1 MSTEKV
7 NQPKITIDLAAIDA
21 KQRDLQRIKDELK
34 AEFVGIDYIIDE
46 LIDCVRIWYL
56 MPEVLTRPIIVSLW
70 GMTGVGKTDLVR
82 KMVSKLNYQDRFAEV
97 ELSNS
102 VGK

>member
-34 AEFVGIDYIIDE
+34 TEFVGIDYIIDE
-46 LIDCVRIWYL
+46 LIDCVRIC
-56 MPEVLTRPIIVSLW
+56 I
-70 GMTGVGKTDLVR
+70 
-82 KMVSKLNYQDRFAEV
+82 
-97 ELSNS
+97 
-102 VGK
+102 